1 MVNGTHRF
9 LGTWVLSNTRKGDYF
24 KFQGLDL
31 SSHLAVLKHNNIYSF
46 IGIVFYEYL
55 IYTRH
60 SSLRWKENR
69 GVQRYRLL
77 RGLSDIRHHNY
88 LSHKRI

>member
-31 SSHLAVLKHNNIYSF
+31 SSHLAVLKYNNIYSF
-46 IGIVFYEYL
+46 IGIVFYEYFDLYNAL
-55 IYTRH
+55 IVEVER
-60 SSLRWKENR
+60 K
-69 GVQRYRLL
+69 QRSPEVSPIAWLE
-77 RGLSDIRHHNY
+77 
-88 LSHKRI
+88 